1 MKREL
6 LNIEGGKIKKGNNV
20 IFDDLSLEL
29 FQGEITGIVFD
40 DILEQKLFIDML
52 LGDVLLYSGKIFV
65 NEERKAYEEAARL
78 LKQQVAVIGSKSKL
92 LPSITIEDNI
102 FLFSDR
108 KLFLDQKEYRER
120 FQKLR
125 TELNI
130 SDDMPHKVRNL
141 SAKEKVIIELL
152 KAYEERKKIVILDEI
167 TSLLSEKDLGEV
179 FSLIDKMKSQMS
191 FLVTVGFEDFI
202 MEWMESIAVVQNG
215 RTTFVSGISQLN
227 CKLSKVLKALI
238 YENKAETFGAYGQ
251 KVINGQNNV
260 LEVRD
265 VSTCYLKNLNFT
277 LCSGELL
284 KIYYSDEKSKSSF
297 WEMFSGEESIEEGQI
312 YISEKLYKV
321 SNMSQAVR
329 EGVGFITEAPYL
341 FKIIE
346 KLKKKN
352 TSIIY
357 ISHKMEEILRISD
370 DVTVMRDGKWIDTK
384 PASELTIDKIIKMMV
399 GRELKDRYPEKKAKI
414 GDVLME
420 VKDLGTL
427 NPGFE
432 GVNFQLHKGE
442 ILGIA
447 GLVGSKRT
455 EILETLFGI
464 RMKGK
469 GQILVKGKEVQN
481 RSPKEAMANG
491 FAMLTEERRSDG
503 IFGGLSVGF
512 NMTISNLPKYQK
524 TGLLNGEK
532 MKADITKMI
541 NAMKVKT
548 PSMKSKIA
556 NLSGGNQQKV
566 ILGRWLLTDPDI
578 LLLDEPTRGIDVGA
592 KFEIYQLINQ
602 LAEQGK
608 GIIVVS
614 SEMPELFGISDRILV
629 MSNGHQSAIF
639 DSKEVGQVDVM
650 QAAARFI

>member
-167 TSLLSEKDLGEV
+167 TSFLSEKDLGEV
-179 FSLIDKMKSQMS
+179 FSLIDKMKSHMS

-260 LEVRD
+260 
-265 VSTCYLKNLNFT
+265 
-277 LCSGELL
+277 
-284 KIYYSDEKSKSSF
+284 
-297 WEMFSGEESIEEGQI
+297 
-312 YISEKLYKV
+312 

-329 EGVGFITEAPYL
+329 EGVGFITEAPYRSMIL
-341 FKIIE
+341 DNMSATENVSVPLHEKVRGFWFAKKYTRSVSDFLQNDELNKKKLKNIGNAELQKLAYEKWLVYQPKIVIIE
-346 KLKKKN
+346 N
-352 TSIIY
+352 PFTDMDINMREITR
-357 ISHKMEEILRISD
+357 KMIGALQKRGIGVIL
-370 DVTVMRDGKWIDTK
+370 
-384 PASELTIDKIIKMMV
+384 LTANFAIMNKI
-399 GRELKDRYPEKKAKI
+399 
-414 GDVLME
+414 
-420 VKDLGTL
+420 
-427 NPGFE
+427 
-432 GVNFQLHKGE
+432 KGE
-442 ILGIA
+442 SMFLKHG
-447 GLVGSKRT
+447 V
-455 EILETLFGI
+455 
-464 RMKGK
+464 
-469 GQILVKGKEVQN
+469 
-481 RSPKEAMANG
+481 
-491 FAMLTEERRSDG
+491 LTREE
-503 IFGGLSVGF
+503 
-512 NMTISNLPKYQK
+512 
-524 TGLLNGEK
+524 E
-532 MKADITKMI
+532 
-541 NAMKVKT
+541 
-548 PSMKSKIA
+548 
-556 NLSGGNQQKV
+556 
-566 ILGRWLLTDPDI
+566 W
-578 LLLDEPTRGIDVGA
+578 
-592 KFEIYQLINQ
+592 
-602 LAEQGK
+602 
-608 GIIVVS
+608 
-614 SEMPELFGISDRILV
+614 
-629 MSNGHQSAIF
+629 
-639 DSKEVGQVDVM
+639 
-650 QAAARFI
+650 

>member
-1 MKREL
+1 ME
-6 LNIEGGKIKKGNNV
+6 N
-20 IFDDLSLEL
+20 F
-29 FQGEITGIVFD
+29 
-40 DILEQKLFIDML
+40 
-52 LGDVLLYSGKIFV
+52 
-65 NEERKAYEEAARL
+65 
-78 LKQQVAVIGSKSKL
+78 AV
-92 LPSITIEDNI
+92 
-102 FLFSDR
+102 
-108 KLFLDQKEYRER
+108 
-120 FQKLR
+120 
-125 TELNI
+125 
-130 SDDMPHKVRNL
+130 
-141 SAKEKVIIELL
+141 
-152 KAYEERKKIVILDEI
+152 
-167 TSLLSEKDLGEV
+167 
-179 FSLIDKMKSQMS
+179 
-191 FLVTVGFEDFI
+191 
-202 MEWMESIAVVQNG
+202 
-215 RTTFVSGISQLN
+215 
-227 CKLSKVLKALI
+227 
-238 YENKAETFGAYGQ
+238 
-251 KVINGQNNV
+251 
-260 LEVRD
+260 
-265 VSTCYLKNLNFT
+265 
-277 LCSGELL
+277 
-284 KIYYSDEKSKSSF
+284 
-297 WEMFSGEESIEEGQI
+297 
-312 YISEKLYKV
+312 
-321 SNMSQAVR
+321 
-329 EGVGFITEAPYL
+329 
-341 FKIIE
+341 
-346 KLKKKN
+346 
-352 TSIIY
+352 
-357 ISHKMEEILRISD
+357 ISD
-370 DVTVMRDGKWIDTK
+370 DVTVMRDGRWLNTK

-548 PSMKSKIA
+548 PLMKSKIA

-650 QAAARFI
+650 QAAVRFI